1 MASSILMFFPK
12 PLFKLHFYAE
22 SFSIS
27 PLLKKRLVSKTFN
40 YHIKKKGKQPIK
52 LHKVKRKETMK
63 SVPKLQFKT
72 AILNFDH
79 DMQHKSS
86 TKPNKISQY
95 IFSENAQK

>member
-1 MASSILMFFPK
+1 M
-12 PLFKLHFYAE
+12 
-22 SFSIS
+22 
-27 PLLKKRLVSKTFN
+27 
-40 YHIKKKGKQPIK
+40 K
-52 LHKVKRKETMK
+52 LHKVKRRETTK

>member
-1 MASSILMFFPK
+1 MFFPK

-22 SFSIS
+22 SFSIP
-27 PLLKKRLVSKTFN
+27 PLSKKRPVSRILN

-52 LHKVKRKETMK
+52 PHKVKHKKATK